1 MFDMLLFRAFH
12 KLMKRK
18 IHKAPILTLLVSFF
32 FLVTGVKGQEALTKL
47 KVITE
52 MSNIRLKPSIGSIII
67 HQVPQ
72 GTILESPGKE
82 GEWFAVKITTD
93 EGDEVSGFIHE
104 STVIVTERP
113 PEPKPKPKK
122 EEMLEEKVKGKIEE
136 AKVPVKTQ
144 EPVKTEE
151 PQKAEE
157 EKVEEKPQVELVPVR
172 PEIPKPFESLIE
184 VTFLGG
190 GSYVLGGDLNSG
202 AKGFA
207 DYYRNFLSVQGRGKV
222 SSLHLST
229 IVGGELAFSI
239 GSNLSLGLGLDYL
252 SGENESL
259 VELQETPARK
269 VLTRPKIQAFPLKLY
284 LFYQPI
290 RYFYVKAGIEYYF
303 AKCEYIYRYS
313 DGDFWKEWH
322 GKASAQ
328 GPGAMAA
335 VGLDLDILPYLS
347 FIVELTG
354 HTAKISG
361 FKGTDHST
369 DSNGLDYTEEG
380 KLYFYQG
387 ITPDKN
393 SFPLLFIKEKKPSE
407 DVEIANPREAIIKFS
422 GISLKT
428 GFKFRF

>member
-1 MFDMLLFRAFH
+1 
-12 KLMKRK
+12 MKRK
-18 IHKAPILTLLVSFF
+18 IRKAPILTILVSIFL
-32 FLVTGVKGQEALTKL
+32 LVTGVKGQEALTKL

-67 HQVPQ
+67 LQVQ
-72 GTILESPGKE
+72 EGTALESPGKE

-113 PEPKPKPKK
+113 PEPKPQPKK
-122 EEMLEEKVKGKIEE
+122 EEMLEEKVKEEIEE
-136 AKVPVKTQ
+136 AR

-151 PQKAEE
+151 PQKTEE
-157 EKVEEKPQVELVPVR
+157 EKVEEKPQVELVPVQ
-172 PEIPKPFESLIE
+172 PELAKPLESLIE
-184 VTFLGG
+184 ITISGG

-202 AKGFA
+202 ARGFA
-207 DYYRNFLSVQGRGKV
+207 DYYRNFLSVQGEGKV
-222 SSLHLST
+222 SSLHLSA

-239 GSNLSLGLGLDYL
+239 GTNLSLGLGLDYL
-252 SGENESL
+252 SGEKESI
-259 VELQETPARK
+259 VALQEIPARW
-269 VLTRPKIQAFPLKLY
+269 VLTRPKIKAFPLKLY
-284 LFYQPI
+284 LFYQPL
-290 RYFYVKAGIEYYF
+290 RYLYVKAGIEYYF
-303 AKCEYIYRYS
+303 AKCEYFYRYS

-322 GKASAQ
+322 GKATSR

-347 FIVELTG
+347 FIAELTG

-387 ITPDKN
+387 IAPDEN

-407 DVEIANPREAIIKFS
+407 DVEISNPREAIIKFS